1 MVHARHIL
9 CNMCIPSN
17 HWAVHMKYTHQDKVI
32 IMNDISHA
40 TEYIVIINVF
50 VLYVNN
56 VTIIMYIVL

>member
-1 MVHARHIL
+1 
-9 CNMCIPSN
+9 
-17 HWAVHMKYTHQDKVI
+17 MKYTHQDKVI